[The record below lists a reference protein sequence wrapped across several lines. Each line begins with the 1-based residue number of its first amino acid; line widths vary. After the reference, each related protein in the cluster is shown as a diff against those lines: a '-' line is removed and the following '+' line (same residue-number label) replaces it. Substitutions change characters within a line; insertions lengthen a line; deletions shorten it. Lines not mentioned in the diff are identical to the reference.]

1 MIPEININQ
10 TKQTCRYELE
20 NEEFINEFQQKTL
33 VLNVIDSKSLPQNYK
48 ITLTPYTINSKI
60 INKGDS
66 FIFGKNNERTD
77 FVFPEEE
84 NVGSKQFEI
93 SYQTGIIKD

>member
-1 MIPEININQ
+1 MIPEINIHQ
-10 TKQTCRYELE
+10 AKQTCRYELE
-20 NEEFINEFQQKTL
+20 NEEFINEFPYKTL

-48 ITLTPYTINSKI
+48 ITITPSSINSKK

-66 FIFGKNNERTD
+66 FIFGKNNERND

-84 NVGSKQFEI
+84 NVGNKQFEI
-93 SYQTGIIKD
+93 SYQTGKIK